1 MTALINL
8 IIIITLMLIYQ
19 YILRIIIFHLLNP
32 ILIDLSHYTFKLILF
47 LNFKT

>member
-8 IIIITLMLIYQ
+8 IIFITLMLIYQ

-32 ILIDLSHYTFKLILF
+32 ILIGISHYTFKLILF
-47 LNFKT
+47 LNFKI